1 MSFAWIRRSHFIFHL
16 QVSWCTCGTVDSYH
30 LNTGIINGDQ
40 VLVVRSKHR
49 DGNFVFE
56 MVKNINVVSGKP
68 VKGIKRKQSEK
79 PPKDLTFKK

>member
-1 MSFAWIRRSHFIFHL
+1 
-16 QVSWCTCGTVDSYH
+16 
-30 LNTGIINGDQ
+30 
-40 VLVVRSKHR
+40 LVVRSKHR